1 MIENKNWFLE
11 RLQNETG
18 QELVLWG
25 IFGIVV
31 ATLWFFRRFPLFAKP
46 FIFLKKLLD
55 RRGNPKEWQKH
66 YEARNNE
73 GKQKN
78 S

>member
-1 MIENKNWFLE
+1 
-11 RLQNETG
+11 
-18 QELVLWG
+18 
-25 IFGIVV
+25 VV